1 MVRQRET
8 GMRTRILRCTAL
20 LLLLAAGCK
29 RQSNDVTTPLHEAA
43 FRGDTKEMLLLIQ
56 EGADVDAKDSSGKTP
71 LFIAATHWRS
81 IGPSNHKE
89 MVSLLLDHGAY
100 INASDKWGYSVLHG
114 ALDNGRADVAEFL
127 LTRGAYVRT
136 QNQAGETP
144 LHAAA
149 THGWPKLVRLLI
161 AKGADVNAAAR
172 NGDTPLL
179 CAINRYAREA
189 FGTYAIDYDHM
200 EVVRVLIAA
209 GADVNAMNRAGET
222 ALSYAAQ
229 SGDLDLTRLLMDSG
243 AQPNRAAAPDRVP
256 AILAMNRNH
265 LDIVKLLVAR
275 GADVTLHLAAYV
287 GDLEKAKGLL
297 QGTGDVNARDRTR
310 RTTLHIAARAGHRE
324 MIDLLL
330 SRGADVNAR
339 AEAGWTPLH
348 EAAQG
353 GHEAVVE
360 LLIARGAM
368 VNAKLTSPEHNMI
381 GDDLQMPYAPVGTTA
396 LHLAVTYPEV
406 AKILVANGAQVNAKD
421 ENDETPVHHALFEGR
436 KQVVDLL
443 IAAGADINL
452 HEAAYTGHAEK
463 VRHLIDAGAD
473 ISAKDAENDTP
484 LYLAVLGGH
493 ADAAEVLL
501 DNGANANERLTEH
514 DIRDETL
521 LHRAAQF
528 DFEDVARTL
537 IAHGADIH
545 ARDSSGNTPLH
556 AAAYCGSVAVARTLL
571 AHGANPNAKNIDGRG
586 PLDYAQEAGFADV
599 AQLLAGDPKDLKR
612 GPYRVVIT
620 DPNEVRRFIR
630 YRRMDVDAMWLPD
643 ESQLKQFE
651 AAFRRYVQDY
661 TSSRSEREF
670 ILADLRRFHREYSGF
685 IYGGRRYIVCR
696 LLRADLNKEP
706 PESHFTSLV
715 DEAWTMSHVIF
726 DPDSGTVIQA
736 NHAVP

>member
-1 MVRQRET
+1 M
-8 GMRTRILRCTAL
+8 
-20 LLLLAAGCK
+20 
-29 RQSNDVTTPLHEAA
+29 TPLHRAVA
-43 FRGDTKEMLLLIQ
+43 NGDANEVQFLLRR
-56 EGADVDAKDSSGKTP
+56 GADIEAKDFSGRTP
-71 LFIAATHWRS
+71 LHTAAMDWRTD
-81 IGPSNHKE
+81 
-89 MVSLLLDHGAY
+89 MVVLLLDNGAY
-100 INASDKWGYSVLHG
+100 INALDKWGYSVLHR
-114 ALDNGRADVAEFL
+114 ALHDGRASVAEL
-127 LTRGAYVRT
+127 LLARGAYVKT
-136 QNQAGETP
+136 QSQSGETP
-144 LHAAA
+144 LHEAA
-149 THGWPKLVRLLI
+149 TRGWTRLVELLT

-172 NGDTPLL
+172 DGNTPLL
-179 CAINRYAREA
+179 CAITRDSGR
-189 FGTYAIDYDHM
+189 GYDSYPLDPNHLQ
-200 EVVRVLIAA
+200 VVSLLIKKDAN
-209 GADVNAMNRAGET
+209 VNAMNKAGDT
-222 ALSYAAQ
+222 ALCYAAQ
-229 SGDLDLTRLLMDSG
+229 TGDLKLAQLLLDNG
-243 AQPNRAAAPDRVP
+243 AQPDHAATPDRAP
-256 AILAMNRNH
+256 AILAMNHNRMG
-265 LDIVKLLVAR
+265 VAKLLVAR
-275 GADVTLHLAAYV
+275 GANVTLHLAAYA
-287 GDLEKAKGLL
+287 GNLEKAKGLL
-297 QGTGDVNARDRTR
+297 QDAGDVSARDRTG
-310 RTTLHIAARAGHRE
+310 RTALHIAARAGHRE

-330 SRGADVNAR
+330 SSGADVNAR

-348 EAAQG
+348 EAAQS

-381 GDDLQMPYAPVGTTA
+381 GDDLQTPYAPVGTTA
-396 LHLAVTYPEV
+396 LHLAVRYPEV
-406 AKILVANGAQVNAKD
+406 AKILVVNAAEVNAKD

-443 IAAGADINL
+443 LAAGADINL
-452 HEAAYTGHAEK
+452 YEAAYMGHAEK

-484 LYLAVLGGH
+484 LYLAILGGH

-545 ARDSSGNTPLH
+545 ARDGSGNTPLH
-556 AAAYCGSVAVARTLL
+556 AAAYCGSVAVARMLL
-571 AHGANPNAKNIDGRG
+571 AHGADPNARSIDDKA

-599 AQLLAGDPKDLKR
+599 AQLLGGDPKNLKR
-612 GPYRVVIT
+612 GPYRVVIR

-643 ESQLKQFE
+643 ESQLKGFE

-661 TSSRSEREF
+661 TSFRSEREF

-685 IYGGRRYIVCR
+685 IYDGRRYIVCR
-696 LLRADLNKEP
+696 LLRADLNEEP
-706 PESHFTSLV
+706 PASHFTSLI
-715 DEAWTMSHVIF
+715 DEAWTMSHIIF
-726 DPDSGTVIQA
+726 DLDSGTVIQA